1 MMARRGRGLLR
12 YKGFWLA
19 VVCDI
24 AAVMIPLL
32 CVSRFQLILAV
43 GMAVFTYISMTG
55 SFSLIYVGVL
65 LVALIPA
72 YAALTV
78 LRSHSVE
85 YLNGIFEMKKQP
97 YAYFYYPA
105 VYVYCQ

>member
-1 MMARRGRGLLR
+1 MMARRGRGLVR

-19 VVCDI
+19 VICDI
-24 AAVMIPLL
+24 VAVMIPLL

-55 SFSLIYVGVL
+55 SFSLVYVGVL
-65 LVALIPA
+65 FVALIPA
-72 YAALTV
+72 YVALTV

-85 YLNGIFEMKKQP
+85 YLNGIFEMKNSHMPIFITQP
-97 YAYFYYPA
+97 YMYIS
-105 VYVYCQ
+105 